1 MNWINQDL
9 IVVLI
14 GYVKGMI
21 TLLQM
26 KEWLAENI
34 WDISESASPLD
45 RMILG
50 ELELALA
57 EHDRGDRDAAYV
69 HTQVTLLLQL
79 PNPNLVPI
87 LKESFPMARVA

>member
-21 TLLQM
+21 TLVQM

-57 EHDRGDRDAAYV
+57 EYDRGDRDEIHV
-69 HTQVTLLLQL
+69 QTRVVLLLQL
-79 PNPNLVPI
+79 PNPDLAPI
-87 LKESFPMARVA
+87 LNQSLPMAPVA